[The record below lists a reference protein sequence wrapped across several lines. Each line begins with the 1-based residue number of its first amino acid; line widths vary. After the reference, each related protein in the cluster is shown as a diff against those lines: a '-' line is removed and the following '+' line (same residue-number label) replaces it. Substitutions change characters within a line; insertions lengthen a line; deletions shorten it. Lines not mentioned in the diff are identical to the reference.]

1 MRQSQPSLAALA
13 RRDFLKR
20 FFHDIATPLSAASL
34 HLEGA
39 VRRVRKGAD
48 PTDALVTAR
57 SELSRAFD
65 LFDLG
70 RDFLL
75 SDTGEPESIDFDALV
90 LEAAAA
96 HPGVGV
102 EGRTGAHVRAA
113 RASLA
118 GALSALLVNAVEA
131 STASTDATGAA
142 STTPVRIQLDRGE
155 GRVQARV
162 ENPGGLGTENTESL
176 FSPKSARPGKKWGM
190 GLARVRVAAADAGGS
205 IRLDARD
212 GFVIATLDLPEET
225 V

>member
-1 MRQSQPSLAALA
+1 MRQIQSSSAALA

-20 FFHDIATPLSAASL
+20 FFHDLATPLSAASL

-39 VRRVRKGAD
+39 DRRVRKGAD
-48 PTDALVTAR
+48 PTDALATAR

-75 SDTGEPESIDFDALV
+75 SETGEPESIDFDALV
-90 LEAAAA
+90 HEAAAA

-113 RASLA
+113 RAPLA
-118 GALSALLVNAVEA
+118 GALSALIVNAVEA
-131 STASTDATGAA
+131 SEASADAA
-142 STTPVRIQLDRGE
+142 STASATPVRIGLERGE

-162 ENPGGLGTENTESL
+162 ENPGGLGTDNTESL

-190 GLARVRVAAADAGGS
+190 GLARVRIAAADAGGS
-205 IRLDARD
+205 IRLETRD
-212 GFVIATLDLPEET
+212 GLVIATLDLPEEA